1 MKTIIIKNQAELD
14 VLPDAFEEFTT
25 IEIRT
30 ENRVAVRKHRENS
43 RIRVLG
49 RGWVGA
55 RGDSRVEA
63 RENSQVVAWG
73 NSRVEA
79 CGNSWV
85 KARENSRVVA
95 WENSWVEARENSRVE
110 AWGDSRVEA
119 RENSR
124 VKARENSRVV
134 VWGDS
139 RVEANENSLV
149 DIWDQAEATGLGKIN
164 VFKSNISKDGSVEN
178 WIASEFVKVKK
189 GFVTLYK
196 RVSKEFK
203 TQEGTKN
210 ETLWSPGTKVEHA
223 NWNPGEEECGA
234 GKFHACSRPYF
245 CDEFRSELD
254 DKYIAIK
261 VGVKDLVAWKNPDYP
276 HKIAFRRGEVIGE
289 CGRVE

>member
-1 MKTIIIKNQAELD
+1 
-14 VLPDAFEEFTT
+14 
-25 IEIRT
+25 
-30 ENRVAVRKHRENS
+30 VAWENS
-43 RIRVLG
+43 
-49 RGWVGA
+49 WV
-55 RGDSRVEA
+55 E
-63 RENSQVVAWG
+63 AWG

-85 KARENSRVVA
+85 KARENSRV
-95 WENSWVEARENSRVE
+95 
-110 AWGDSRVEA
+110 
-119 RENSR
+119 
-124 VKARENSRVV
+124 
-134 VWGDS
+134 
-139 RVEANENSLV
+139 EANENSSV

-164 VFKSNISKDGSVEN
+164 VFKSNIPKDGSVEN
-178 WIASEFVKVKK
+178 WIASEFVKVER
-189 GFVTLYK
+189 GFATLYK

-223 NWNPGEEECGA
+223 DWNPGEKECGA

-289 CGRVE
+289 CGWVE